1 MSYHIPVLLYES
13 VEALVTVPHGFYA
26 DATFGGGG
34 HSTAILN
41 ALTKEGKLVS
51 FDQDKDAPFE
61 KITQPNFYPV
71 RANFS
76 TLSTALHQLN
86 IHHLDGIFADL
97 GVSSYQLDTAERG
110 FSYRFDA
117 LLDMRM
123 DTTQELSAFT
133 VLNTYPPEKLH
144 SVFKLY
150 GEVHN
155 PKILTECVVQ
165 ARKLSPIQTVFQF
178 LEVIKRAT
186 PKHKEYAYY
195 AQVFQAIRIEVNQ
208 ELKHL
213 ESFLQQS
220 ITLLKPKGRL
230 VILTYHSLEDRMVKN
245 IMQYGNIQGNPQKD
259 LYGNLIRPL
268 FPVRKPVLPSPQE
281 IELNSRARSAKL
293 RIAEK
298 AEKHESE

>member
-1 MSYHIPVLLYES
+1 MSYHIPVLLQES
-13 VEALVTVPHGFYA
+13 IEALITTPHGFYA

-41 ALTKEGKLVS
+41 AISENGKLIA
-51 FDQDKDAPFE
+51 FDQDKDAPFQN
-61 KITQPNFYPV
+61 ITQSNFYPV
-71 RANFS
+71 RDNFS
-76 TLSTALHQLN
+76 TLSSALHNLN
-86 IHHLDGIFADL
+86 IDFLDGIFADL

-117 LLDMRM
+117 PLDMRM
-123 DTTQELSAFT
+123 NTAQELSAYT
-133 VLNTYPPEKLH
+133 VLNSYSPEQLYNI
-144 SVFKLY
+144 FKLY

-155 PKILTECVVQ
+155 PKMLTDCITQ
-165 ARKLSPIQTVFQF
+165 ARKLIPIKTTFQL
-178 LEVIKRAT
+178 LEVIKKAT

-220 ITLLKPKGRL
+220 INVLKPKGKL

-245 IMQYGNIQGNPQKD
+245 IMQYGNISGNPEKD
-259 LYGNLIRPL
+259 MYGNLIRPFL
-268 FPVRKPVLPSPQE
+268 PARKPVLPTPQE
-281 IELNSRARSAKL
+281 IEHNPRARSAKL
-293 RIAEK
+293 RVADKI
-298 AEKHESE
+298 